1 MCFTFFSF
9 DIFSPYATTHKK
21 RRNPHSNRILS
32 GCVGKDFFHFFFV
45 FFIVVKGYKNI
56 KLEIVWREWKETMHM
71 WKLHGCYML
80 IAIEWMSHINY
91 VFKALFFPSHC
102 EFFMWFGYLWSWIL
116 IMTMMRNKKSIKK
129 NLEQSGKWNT
139 KKFQLISSNIAI

>member
-45 FFIVVKGYKNI
+45 FFIVVKCYKNI
-56 KLEIVWREWKETMHM
+56 KLEIVWRMKGDDVYVEASWLLHVDRYRMNVAH
-71 WKLHGCYML
+71 KLC
-80 IAIEWMSHINY
+80 
-91 VFKALFFPSHC
+91 F
-102 EFFMWFGYLWSWIL
+102 
-116 IMTMMRNKKSIKK
+116 
-129 NLEQSGKWNT
+129 
-139 KKFQLISSNIAI
+139 